1 MNHASQEHYN
11 LNTKTIIG
19 CLFILL
25 CPILPTQN
33 LICVSYRNTAS
44 TGHMSMELQAG
55 KMLLS
60 TGLAIAHDDG
70 MCLATKLGVNSL
82 LVSLPNIRKME
93 YTEADTGSFVHKM
106 DVGK

>member
-60 TGLAIAHDDG
+60 TGLAIAHDDEVCDSG
-70 MCLATKLGVNSL
+70 FPFPASPLSDRG
-82 LVSLPNIRKME
+82 KMG
-93 YTEADTGSFVHKM
+93 YTEGNRAFMTELVDGTH
-106 DVGK
+106 